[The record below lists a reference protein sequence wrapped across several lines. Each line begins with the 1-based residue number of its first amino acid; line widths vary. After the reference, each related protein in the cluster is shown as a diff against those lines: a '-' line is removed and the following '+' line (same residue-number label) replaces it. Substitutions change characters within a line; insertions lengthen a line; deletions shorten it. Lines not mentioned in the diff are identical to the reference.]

1 VLFGVYILFAPASNL
16 SPFIHG
22 NNNALFHVM
31 CNSMIKF
38 DFVMLPAKTIAH
50 VMVRWLLV

>member
-38 DFVMLPAKTIAH
+38 DFVMLPATTIAH